1 MRSGLLALFAFSG
14 AALTFG
20 LEPLVGRLLLPAYG
34 GGFQVWTT
42 CLMFFQA
49 VLFLGYC
56 YARWIGPAIGRWHL
70 AIVLLPLAFLP
81 VGVGD
86 PSASGAPILAVLTSL
101 LLHVA
106 VPFGVLSTTG
116 VMAQTWLARSE
127 LSDRGDPYH
136 LYAASNAGSLIG
148 LLGYPFLLEP
158 LFGLGA
164 QTRIW
169 AVAYLVHAGLAFAI
183 GASLRTSFRAA
194 PEQAADCAAPE
205 LRTQVGWFLLSAAPA
220 ILLMAVTNA
229 IAIQVG
235 SLPMFWVLPLA
246 LYLLTFIL
254 AFGRGSGRV
263 GHGRVLGFSLLPLIP
278 MLWLP
283 AWRGL
288 ALHLFILFHLALASH
303 AELHRRRP
311 DARELGTFY
320 FVVALGGLV
329 GGIFVG
335 LVAPLCFT
343 ALYELGIG
351 LALSLASLLA
361 ARRKALRAWL
371 SKRAAVAWFR
381 RCESRALRLAAAI
394 PLAAASGAL
403 LAASWGAS
411 VGISRV
417 HGFFAFRNFYGIY
430 AIREG
435 AAGEIGLPGSTGAER
450 APVRAL
456 IHGRTF
462 HGFELLS
469 AGGERFPTGY
479 YHRSTPFG
487 DVFSLLASPKT
498 VGVMGLG
505 AGTMAAHFGSGDELV
520 FYELDPDNEWIARD
534 HFDYLRS
541 CPARVRV
548 VVGDARLA
556 LARDSLAPGAYYD
569 ALLVDAFS
577 GDGIPTH
584 LVTLEAIESYLGKLR
599 PGGLLVF
606 HISNRYYELR
616 PVLRAASRSLGLHG
630 LYRDSSHDGPL
641 AEYESPSIVY
651 AIARERESLAPLAL
665 RGWLD
670 PERRGEIPDVRPW
683 TDDYVNL
690 LVPLYARF
698 ASERAPL
705 TP

>member
-1 MRSGLLALFAFSG
+1 MRAGLLALFAFSG
-14 AALTFG
+14 AALTFA

-49 VLFLGYC
+49 ALFLGYC

-70 AIVLLPLAFLP
+70 AIVLLPLACLP

-86 PSASGAPILAVLTSL
+86 TPPHGTPILAVLNSL

-106 VPFGVLSTTG
+106 IPFGVLSTTG
-116 VMAQTWLARSE
+116 VMAQTWLARSD

-169 AVAYLVHAGLAFAI
+169 TAAYLVHVGLALAI
-183 GASLRTSFRAA
+183 GASLRTSFRVTPAEAA
-194 PEQAADCAAPE
+194 ACAAPA
-205 LRTQVGWFLLSAAPA
+205 LRTKAGWFLLSAAPA

-254 AFGRGSGRV
+254 AFGRGSGRP
-263 GHGRVLGFSLLPLIP
+263 GHGRVLWLSLLPLAP
-278 MLWLP
+278 VLWLP

-303 AELHRRRP
+303 AELYRRRP

-320 FVVALGGLV
+320 FAVALGGLA
-329 GGIFVG
+329 GGVFVG
-335 LVAPLCFT
+335 LVVPLCFT

-351 LALSLASLLA
+351 FALSLGSLVA
-361 ARRKALRAWL
+361 VRREELRAWL

-394 PLAAASGAL
+394 PLAVASAL
-403 LAASWGAS
+403 SLAACWSAT
-411 VGISRV
+411 VAISRV
-417 HGFFAFRNFYGIY
+417 DGRFAYRNFYGIY

-456 IHGRTF
+456 IHGRTL
-462 HGFELLS
+462 HGFEVL
-469 AGGERFPTGY
+469 APDGARFPAGY
-479 YHRSTPFG
+479 YHRNAPYA
-487 DVFSLLASPKT
+487 DVFSMLPAPKT

-505 AGTMAAHFGSGDELV
+505 AGAMAAHFGSGDELV

-556 LARDSLAPGAYYD
+556 LARDPAAPGAYYD
-569 ALLVDAFS
+569 ALLMDAFS

-584 LVTLEAIESYLGKLR
+584 LVTLEAIGSYLRKLR

-606 HISNRYYELR
+606 HISNRYYDLR
-616 PVLRAASRSLGLHG
+616 PVLRAVSRSLGLHG
-630 LYRDSSHDGPL
+630 LYRDSRRDGPL

-651 AIARERESLAPLAL
+651 AIARERATLAPLAE

-690 LVPLYARF
+690 LVPLYARL
-698 ASERAPL
+698 ASDRP
-705 TP
+705 PPKP